1 MAKTQSPLCLEKE
14 LRPPERIPTNA
25 DKTSGC
31 LPNLSPWL
39 ESFLLAL
46 FKRKQRPLFLG
57 NFLRCCSPRSGRS
70 GRQQLS
76 PNTACETTPRR
87 DSCVPDHETLGEGG
101 GRGVLSLWSCACL
114 AQPAMNFKRARDTA
128 TGAGAEKSGQ
138 GLPEGW
144 PPRQVALRQ
153 HRASP
158 RAAGDSLSPPPGRL
172 RELLWDRDNGMGK
185 TLTGK
190 SQNKSNLPW
199 RRRDAPS
206 AACRA
211 QI

>member
-57 NFLRCCSPRSGRS
+57 NFLRSCSPRSGRS

-87 DSCVPDHETLGEGG
+87 DSCVPDYETLGEGG

-114 AQPAMNFKRARDTA
+114 AQPAMNFKRARHCHRSRCRKVRA
-128 TGAGAEKSGQ
+128 RFAG
-138 GLPEGW
+138 GLASAAGGS
-144 PPRQVALRQ
+144 PPAPGVPARRGRQPLTPARP
-153 HRASP
+153 AP
-158 RAAGDSLSPPPGRL
+158 RAPVGP
-172 RELLWDRDNGMGK
+172 
-185 TLTGK
+185 
-190 SQNKSNLPW
+190 
-199 RRRDAPS
+199 
-206 AACRA
+206 
-211 QI
+211 